1 MNTETAVKRYVCIV
15 KAVTALK
22 FVKAL
27 LGLAHQNTSKTEGSI
42 MKNVLHIYATDRALA
57 TGLFPPRES
66 SSENAEYNMYLPSS
80 DCDMKVWLTQI
91 DTIFQRVC
99 WVSLDYVTI
108 HEGDY
113 SSLAITGM
121 KINLSNLLFREG
133 SRINIP
139 SNLLVKM
146 L

>member
-1 MNTETAVKRYVCIV
+1 
-15 KAVTALK
+15 
-22 FVKAL
+22 
-27 LGLAHQNTSKTEGSI
+27 

-91 DTIFQRVC
+91 DTIFQRVY